1 MGPIISSNQRH
12 KSHHPLHEAG
22 SSRIRLQRDHRPQSA
37 QCGAKRRARAEA
49 SIEPRGTTAWR
60 IHPSDLGPFILFII

>member
-1 MGPIISSNQRH
+1 MRPIISSNQRH

-37 QCGAKRRARAEA
+37 QFGAKRRVRGLRRASSPVAQQYGA
-49 SIEPRGTTAWR
+49 SILLTL
-60 IHPSDLGPFILFII
+60 DLLSCS